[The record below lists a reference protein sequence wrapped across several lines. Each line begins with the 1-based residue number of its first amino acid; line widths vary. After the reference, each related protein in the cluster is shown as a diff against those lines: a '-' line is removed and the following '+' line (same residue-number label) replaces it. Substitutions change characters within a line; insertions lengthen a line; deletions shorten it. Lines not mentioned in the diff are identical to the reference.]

1 MPHVLGAAVL
11 AAGAFSLLVG
21 ALRAIGGKQPAWQ
34 SSWPEPMASVA
45 EWVMQSLTGVARI
58 LADGQNG
65 ASLYERLGCL
75 LLLIAFFVLLR
86 RAMLSRNAYRPG
98 PVDVKRLVASS
109 PDVETQVEGLTA
121 QLRKYLSETNLYPP
135 TALPAEAPA
144 DNFLDLLGDV
154 DLEPKKLGTSLL
166 RLFSRLRPTIAYTV
180 RGVLRARAQ
189 EPHLG
194 VTITVTSYAIRGS
207 RTETL
212 WEATWEDV
220 VREAGNWVMATL
232 VPVTRASRR
241 PPWQDWHGRDL
252 CPDLFAAYQ
261 EARRLTEERKFDDA
275 LEHYYAALR
284 LDPMN
289 LYLRTQIAGTQENLG
304 LHLDA
309 LETYYGAMLLDG
321 CTNRQREA
329 RLARKAWNP
338 RRFLRRRYRWWRDGL
353 LEARYR
359 YAVVLGVTERTAA
372 QWCRSPF
379 DGLFEPRRAQA
390 REEIRRSLTPAFVDR
405 YWRILIGL
413 TPPGRRRFEAEDELL
428 IKDWLAWQ
436 LGDHSHREI
445 VRVIFQCAALEEM
458 RQLARDYPLVSL
470 HPFAAA
476 RRRGTITWPS
486 LRLNRDVWAPLRLA
500 WASSV
505 CESGCASEDE
515 CARHRMGGMPRPPD
529 WLAGSEA
536 LDAQVR
542 KAMAWPLPDRLKQW
556 ARDWRLWPRRPWQ
569 DSYSAAC
576 VYAVAM
582 HLKTREMTADDLAK
596 MIANP
601 EDAAR
606 AFEKPKIDADD
617 LAERAVNELE
627 DAART
632 DRSGFHPL
640 MREWL
645 LIEDPDLEELRR
657 KERFIRFERE
667 TYPHSV
673 PDHHRPKRPL
683 LAEVMAYD
691 QRLLRGTA
699 RVMEETWCLRKEQLP
714 AEPHVLAQ
722 WFGGDRE
729 LWECVHRIA
738 RNHGCDWRDR
748 EKLLQTVRAM
758 ADPVLLARCG
768 LPSMLPEL
776 DELLDDAAWNEPGK
790 AEGRVE
796 VFDKLI
802 VRRLQILSCALQPRS
817 ADSAVGSPI
826 VRSGQWLAAVR
837 QDFASVGFVSP
848 GAVRQACWDYEAMW
862 RALSE
867 QLDPEGDKLAV
878 PRALRRLREPH
889 GTRSGLALV

>member
-1 MPHVLGAAVL
+1 MSSRAHRHSTTDLSLLPVPHVLGAAVL
-11 AAGAFSLLVG
+11 AGAAFSLLLG
-21 ALRAIGGKQPAWQ
+21 ALRAIGGKQPAWHA
-34 SSWPEPMASVA
+34 SWPEPMASVA
-45 EWVMQSLTGVARI
+45 EWVMQCLNGVARVV
-58 LADGQNG
+58 AGGQNG
-65 ASLYERLGCL
+65 ASLSQRLGCL

-86 RAMLSRNAYRPG
+86 RAMLSRNAYKPG

-212 WEATWEDV
+212 WETTWEDV

-289 LYLRTQIAGTQENLG
+289 LYLRTQIAGTQEKLG

-321 CTNRQREA
+321 CTNRQRKA

-338 RRFLRRRYRWWRDGL
+338 RRFLRHRYRWWRDGL

-379 DGLFEPRRAQA
+379 EDTFEPRRAQA

-405 YWRILIGL
+405 YWPTLIGL
-413 TPPGRRRFEAEDELL
+413 TPPGRSRFEAEDEVL
-428 IKDWLAWQ
+428 IKDWLARQ
-436 LGDHSHREI
+436 LGDHSRREI
-445 VRVIFQCAALEEM
+445 VRMIFQCAAQEEM

-476 RRRGTITWPS
+476 RRRGTVTWPS

-500 WASSV
+500 WADGV
-505 CESGCASEDE
+505 CESGCASGTE
-515 CARHRMGGMPRPPD
+515 CVRHRIDGLPKAPD
-529 WLAGSEA
+529 WLAQPET
-536 LDAQVR
+536 LEEQVR
-542 KAMAWPLPDRLKQW
+542 KVMAWPLPDRLKQW
-556 ARDWRLWPRRPWQ
+556 ARDWSLWPRRPWQ

-582 HLKTREMTADDLAK
+582 HVKARK
-596 MIANP
+596 MN
-601 EDAAR
+601 
-606 AFEKPKIDADD
+606 ADD
-617 LAERAVNELE
+617 LAEMAVNELE

-657 KERFIRFERE
+657 KDRFIRFERE
-667 TYPHSV
+667 TYPHAV
-673 PDHHRPKRPL
+673 PDRHRPRRPL
-683 LAEVMAYD
+683 WAEVMAYD

-699 RVMEETWCLRKEQLP
+699 RVMEETWCLRKERLP
-714 AEPHVLAQ
+714 AETHVLAQ
-722 WFGGDRE
+722 WFSGEGE
-729 LWECVHRIA
+729 LWECVHRVA
-738 RNHGCDWRDR
+738 RNQGCDWRDR
-748 EKLLQTVRAM
+748 EKLLQTVRAI
-758 ADPVLLARCG
+758 ADPVLLTRCG
-768 LPSMLPEL
+768 LPSTLPEL
-776 DELLDDAAWNEPGK
+776 DELLDEAAWIEPGE

-802 VRRLQILSCALQPRS
+802 VRRLQILSCALQQRS
-817 ADSAVGSPI
+817 VDSAAASP
-826 VRSGQWLAAVR
+826 VSRSVQWLAAVR
-837 QDFASVGFVSP
+837 QDFASVGSVSP
-848 GAVRQACWDYEAMW
+848 GAVRQACWDYEATW

-867 QLDPEGDKLAV
+867 QLDPDGDKLAL
-878 PRALRRLREPH
+878 PRALRRLREPR
-889 GTRSGLALV
+889 GARGGPALV